1 MKLRATDAMIKAS
14 AKACTLSALFN
25 FLQMPIIE

>member
-1 MKLRATDAMIKAS
+1 MKLRATDAMITAS
-14 AKACTLSALFN
+14 AKANNLSALFN

>member
-1 MKLRATDAMIKAS
+1 MKLRAADVKITAS
-14 AKACTLSALFN
+14 AKARTLSALFN